1 MLSRH
6 PPYTGVLR
14 AWDAEGLELALR
26 EPCHLFEPHFPAQR
40 RHRVHHD
47 QAAYAFFEFAHIGL
61 LFFSDRA
68 AKRQVHQLL
77 RFFTQ
82 FLAVYFAQTDN
93 FCFQRLFFFFQLRVF
108 IGGFNQRETCLLVA
122 NSVKTI
128 AQAFNFVF
136 STSFMG

>member
-47 QAAYAFFEFAHIGL
+47 QAAY
-61 LFFSDRA
+61 
-68 AKRQVHQLL
+68 
-77 RFFTQ
+77 
-82 FLAVYFAQTDN
+82 
-93 FCFQRLFFFFQLRVF
+93 
-108 IGGFNQRETCLLVA
+108 
-122 NSVKTI
+122 
-128 AQAFNFVF
+128 
-136 STSFMG
+136 

>member
-77 RFFTQ
+77 RFFMIRREI
-82 FLAVYFAQTDN
+82 FE
-93 FCFQRLFFFFQLRVF
+93 
-108 IGGFNQRETCLLVA
+108 RET
-122 NSVKTI
+122 
-128 AQAFNFVF
+128 
-136 STSFMG
+136 

>member
-1 MLSRH
+1 M
-6 PPYTGVLR
+6 PPGQR
-14 AWDAEGLELALR
+14 LEFCFIKA
-26 EPCHLFEPHFPAQR
+26 CHLFESHFPAQR

-128 AQAFNFVF
+128 AQAFNFFF